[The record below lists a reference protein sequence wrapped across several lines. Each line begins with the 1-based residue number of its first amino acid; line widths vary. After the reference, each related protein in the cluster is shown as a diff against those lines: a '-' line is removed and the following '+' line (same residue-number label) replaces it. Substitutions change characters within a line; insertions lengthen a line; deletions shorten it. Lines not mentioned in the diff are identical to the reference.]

1 VEALLYVPPR
11 VILAEPF
18 VDRQNVHTLVLP
30 GPSSPSVAPTISWS
44 PEPTVLIGVA
54 ALAVLYGIAWRRA
67 RGGRGSVS
75 TSHRPGFGRL
85 ALFMGGLV
93 AVLVALVSPVD
104 ALGDQLLVMHMTQ
117 HLLLIDV
124 APILIIL
131 GFNKVL
137 LRPVTRRLH
146 VIERRAGYL
155 AHPAFAVL
163 AYAGFMWLWHVP
175 AMYDAAL
182 KNSAIH
188 AFEHVCFAAAGSL
201 YWWHL
206 LSPIRSR
213 MRIGGLGPV
222 AYMVSTKL
230 LVGAL
235 GIALAFAPASFYPFY
250 EHHPHYWGLSPSTD
264 QSMAGLVMALEQSV
278 VMGIALV
285 WVFVQMLRES
295 EREAQRDERFEVA

>member
-1 VEALLYVPPR
+1 L
-11 VILAEPF
+11 EP
-18 VDRQNVHTLVLP
+18 
-30 GPSSPSVAPTISWS
+30 S
-44 PEPTVLIGVA
+44 VLIGVGAMA
-54 ALAVLYGIAWRRA
+54 ALYGIAWRRA
-67 RGGRGSVS
+67 RDG
-75 TSHRPGFGRL
+75 TPPAPHRPGYGRL
-85 ALFMGGLV
+85 ALFAAGL
-93 AVLVALVSPVD
+93 ATILAALVSPID
-104 ALGDQLLVMHMTQ
+104 ALGDQLLVMHMVQ
-117 HLLLIDV
+117 HVLLLDI
-124 APILIIL
+124 APILLIL

-146 VIERRAGYL
+146 ALERRAGYF

-163 AYAGFMWLWHVP
+163 AYAGFMWAWHIP

-182 KNSAIH
+182 RNPTVH
-188 AFEHVCFAAAGSL
+188 ALEHVCFAAAGSL

-213 MRIGGLGPV
+213 MRIGGLGPI

-264 QSMAGLVMALEQSV
+264 QSLAGLVMALEQSI

-285 WVFVQMLRES
+285 VVFMQMLRES
-295 EREAQRDERFEVA
+295 EREAQRAERFEVA